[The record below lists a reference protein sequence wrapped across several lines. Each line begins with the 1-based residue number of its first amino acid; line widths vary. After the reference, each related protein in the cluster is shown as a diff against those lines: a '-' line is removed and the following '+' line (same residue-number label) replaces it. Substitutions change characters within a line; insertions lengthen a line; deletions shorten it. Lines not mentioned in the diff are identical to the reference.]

1 MRKVFSL
8 EKWKQDMLAIG
19 ASEELLSLFTWPIK
33 CDGLTRE
40 EMKEEYCATLPGWMV
55 EVEDEILRM

>member
-1 MRKVFSL
+1 MRKVFSF

-19 ASEELLSLFTWPIK
+19 ASEELLSLFTWPRR

-40 EMKEEYCATLPGWMV
+40 EMRPYGTFDEWMV
-55 EVEDEILRM
+55 EVEDEVLRR